1 MPYESQTA
9 KFNRPHLGNPCPPM
23 VVKNSPFGAYIATE
37 EGSSK
42 GLGQSSAA
50 KAFKGDNQTDGEGTR
65 H

>member
-1 MPYESQTA
+1 
-9 KFNRPHLGNPCPPM
+9 M

-50 KAFKGDNQTDGEGTR
+50 KAFKGDNQTDGKAPDINPNVSPTPSRSGGIETWL
-65 H
+65 